1 MSDVQTAFLSGHFFS
16 EVLVP
21 TPAQP
26 RVRLPESFTADN
38 YRPPTPIFA
47 ENQYE
52 PKFDPRFTLL
62 TERFINNNDILS
74 DKRKEPEF
82 KRLQN
87 TNFELK
93 FAVKI
98 EFQGLNPLPVFQVSR
113 LEHKKYTCSLFSSHL

>member
-47 ENQYE
+47 DNHLRVDGITIYE

-82 KRLQN
+82 KRLRN

-93 FAVKI
+93 FAAKI
-98 EFQGLNPLPVFQVSR
+98 KFQGLNPLPVFQVSR
-113 LEHKKYTCSLFSSHL
+113 LEHKK